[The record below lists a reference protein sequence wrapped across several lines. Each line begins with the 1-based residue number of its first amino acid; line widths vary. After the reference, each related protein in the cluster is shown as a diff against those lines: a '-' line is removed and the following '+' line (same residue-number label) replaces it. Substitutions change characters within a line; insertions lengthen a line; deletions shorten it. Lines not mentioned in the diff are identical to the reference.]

1 MYAKKV
7 HDQILPLQFLPLQT
21 ANVCIAQNTVKD
33 SNETHKNGQFVS
45 KTLIDY
51 SQLPN
56 VKLLRYPLQ
65 GKA

>member
-7 HDQILPLQFLPLQT
+7 HDQILPLQFLPLQI

-33 SNETHKNGQFVS
+33 SNETHKNGQFVCTQ

-51 SQLPN
+51 SQLPII
-56 VKLLRYPLQ
+56 KLLRD
-65 GKA
+65 K